1 MRLITKSAL
10 ILKLPMI
17 DLATAARFLEANKAS
32 LKSVPK
38 ISVLSAVRASSVILF
53 SSFNYVY
60 LNIKFLAK
68 NLKAEINICVKQC
81 DDEEKPGKVDVFD
94 NCADPGDP

>member
-17 DLATAARFLEANKAS
+17 DLATAAKFLEANKAS

-38 ISVLSAVRASSVILF
+38 ISVLSAARASSVI
-53 SSFNYVY
+53 
-60 LNIKFLAK
+60 
-68 NLKAEINICVKQC
+68 
-81 DDEEKPGKVDVFD
+81 
-94 NCADPGDP
+94 